1 MDEEFQ
7 LPDGSYS
14 ISDIQYYFEYIFK
27 KPAENIEN
35 PSVKI
40 YVNNKEYNQKLYYFS
55 DFTKNDVNL
64 VKLIFDFTFQKS
76 LSKYLLFTVKK
87 RLERS

>member
-40 YVNNKEYNQKLYYFS
+40 YVNNKEYN
-55 DFTKNDVNL
+55 
-64 VKLIFDFTFQKS
+64 
-76 LSKYLLFTVKK
+76 
-87 RLERS
+87 